1 MATRRSRNRMHA
13 LDYSPYGYLAEHGFA
28 GVLRFTG
35 QRRDTDAGGYLL
47 GNGYR
52 LFNPSLM
59 RFARPDTVSPF
70 GVGGLN
76 PYAYCSGDPVN
87 MWDPSGKAGQR
98 TGLTALLNNFG
109 LPKKDLKFHL
119 KSLATPAHKGQWLY
133 VKKRTGDQFTTY
145 RFTGDHPLITGRQEG
160 PVETRSQ
167 VAGVF
172 FTKGDVYIPSPRFD
186 HPGINL
192 IAKGYKREV
201 LASETHAFILPAAGA
216 GLTVANQNSGP
227 PGISR
232 RQRAVPND
240 YVGDIRR

>member
-35 QRRDTDAGGYLL
+35 QRLDTDAGGYLL

-98 TGLTALLNNFG
+98 TGLTALLINFR

-119 KSLATPAHKGQWLY
+119 KSLATPERKGQY
-133 VKKRTGDQFTTY
+133 MHVKKRTGDQFTTY

-160 PVETRSQ
+160 LVEQRSQ

-172 FTKGDVYIPSPRFD
+172 FTKGDVYIPSPSFYHRGT
-186 HPGINL
+186 HL
-192 IAKGYKREV
+192 IARGYKREV
-201 LASETHAFILPAAGA
+201 LNSETHAFISLPARAE
-216 GLTVANQNSGP
+216 LTVATQNSGP

-232 RQRAVPND
+232 RQRAVPID
-240 YVGDIRR
+240 YVEDIRR